1 MIKSQ
6 KYWRDSNSVQKD
18 GIMADYFLPEVSFRP
33 LEVLF
38 FWGFTLEVILLDK
51 NWDWKLF

>member
-18 GIMADYFLPEVSFRP
+18 GIMADYFLPEISFRP
-33 LEVLF
+33 LEVF
-38 FWGFTLEVILLDK
+38 FSEDSLWR
-51 NWDWKLF
+51 